1 MVRIVVALV
10 AFLAVPL
17 WAAELP
23 VNSRLGGEF
32 ELSSTKAGITGVK
45 DFRGK
50 VVLLNFGYTHCPD
63 ICPMV
68 LNRMAVVMKELGK
81 QRSQVAPLFVTFD
94 PERDTLDRLSQYLNY
109 FGDDF
114 VGFTGGEDALA
125 EVAKKYGVIAIP
137 SQSDSA
143 AGTLFSHSDYVYL
156 LDQKGRV
163 RALYGKSDSIDKIVD
178 GVESLL
184 DD

>member
-1 MVRIVVALV
+1 MVALTV
-10 AFLAVPL
+10 LLAVPV

-23 VNSRLGGEF
+23 INTRLGGDF
-32 ELSSTKAGITGVK
+32 ELSSTKAGIDGVG

-81 QRSQVAPLFVTFD
+81 QRPDVVPAFVTFD
-94 PERDTLDRLSQYLNY
+94 PKRDTLDRLGQYLNY

-114 VGFTGGEDALA
+114 IGFTGSEDQLA
-125 EVAKKYGVIAIP
+125 AVAKKYGVIAIP

-143 AGTLFSHSDYVYL
+143 AGILYSHSDYVYL

-163 RALYGKSDSIDKIVD
+163 RALYSKSDSIDKIVD